1 MLCDLCAHG
10 TNNPVLLLYLD
21 PSPCLCGGP
30 FILMIQQLTRLFPL
44 WALLFSW
51 LAWAQPQLFSDYQ
64 TAILPLLALVMF
76 GMGLTLTL
84 GDFTRVLSM
93 PRIVAL
99 GALLQFTLM
108 PLLAWLIALVFRL
121 EPLLAAGMILVGASP
136 GGTASNVV
144 CYLARGNVALSIT
157 LTAVSTLLAV
167 VLMPWISWLYIS
179 TRIPVPVGDML
190 LSILW
195 LVLAPVSL
203 GVIVNH
209 LLHEKTKPLQ
219 HVFPLVSVVAIVF
232 IIAIIV
238 SLNHARLQQLS
249 LLLVAA
255 VMLHNLAGL
264 ACGYGFS
271 RYLGFAQRESR
282 TLAIEVGM
290 QNSGLAVALA
300 FKYFAPLA
308 ALPGALFSIWHNL
321 SGALLASLWS
331 RSRD

>member
-1 MLCDLCAHG
+1 
-10 TNNPVLLLYLD
+10 
-21 PSPCLCGGP
+21 
-30 FILMIQQLTRLFPL
+30 MIQQLTRLFPL

-51 LAWAQPQLFSDYQ
+51 LAWVQPQLFSGYAA
-64 TAILPLLALVMF
+64 AILPLLALVMF

-84 GDFTRVLSM
+84 QDFSRILAM

-99 GALLQFTLM
+99 GTLLQFSLM
-108 PLLAWLIALVFRL
+108 PFFAWLIARL
-121 EPLLAAGMILVGASP
+121 LNLDPLLAAGMILLGASP

-167 VLMPWISWLYIS
+167 LLMPWISWLYMHTSIH
-179 TRIPVPVGDML
+179 VPVLKML
-190 LSILW
+190 ESILW

-203 GVIVNH
+203 GLLINH
-209 LLHEKTKPLQ
+209 VLHKTIRPLQ
-219 HVFPLVSVVAIVF
+219 QVFPLVSVIAIVL

-238 SLNHARLQQLS
+238 ALNRQRLEQLS
-249 LLLVAA
+249 LWLLAA

-264 ACGYGFS
+264 GAGYWLP
-271 RYLGFAQRESR
+271 RLLGYDKQLCR

-300 FKYFAPLA
+300 LKYFAPLA

-321 SGALLASLWS
+321 SGSLLASLWS
-331 RSRD
+331 KNASANQRE